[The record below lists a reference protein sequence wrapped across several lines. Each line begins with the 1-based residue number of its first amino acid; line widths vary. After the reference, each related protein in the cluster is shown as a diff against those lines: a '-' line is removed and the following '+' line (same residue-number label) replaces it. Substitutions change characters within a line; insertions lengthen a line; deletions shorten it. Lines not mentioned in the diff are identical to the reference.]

1 MFMFFFLFWLL
12 VFFRNFATQTNAG
25 DVCTEPTEGSRHI
38 KGVY

>member
-1 MFMFFFLFWLL
+1 MFFFLVLAIS
-12 VFFRNFATQTNAG
+12 FFRNFALQTNAG